1 VNVVP
6 STAGLWQAL
15 SHAMD
20 PITAISLAGTAV
32 QFVDFT
38 AKLISAGAH
47 LYNYNELVAN
57 AQAAKSANFIQ
68 DQATNA
74 LRDLQDYRFK
84 LQQGMGPATTSKPLA
99 RDEKILQAL
108 CHKCTE
114 DADTLIKL
122 LNKLKVPETSKH
134 RGWKSLAQA
143 FSSIWSKK
151 DVERLMEKLQEYRT
165 QINSQVLVSLG

>member
-1 VNVVP
+1 MNVVP

-122 LNKLKVPETSKH
+122 LNKIQVPETLKH
-134 RGWKSLAQA
+134 RGWKVWRKHFQA
-143 FSSIWSKK
+143 FSQRKTLK
-151 DVERLMEKLQEYRT
+151 D
-165 QINSQVLVSLG
+165 